1 MTQNEALEILK
12 TGVNIFLT
20 GEPGSGKTHTINDYI
35 RWLNARG
42 VDVAVTASTGIAATH
57 VGGMTIHSWSG
68 IGVKRNVSDY
78 EIELI
83 MSKEKTARRILDAK
97 VLVIDEISMLDATTL
112 DSVDRV
118 LRTLRHKP
126 MMPEEPFGGL
136 QVIFVGDFFQLPP
149 VSRDGDMQFAF
160 ASDAW
165 REARPVAC
173 YLNEQHRQDDGE
185 FLDLLSAMRQGV
197 FERKHRDILAGRI
210 GLSPGAIVA
219 TKLYTH
225 NADVDRMNTDALE
238 KIKGSSHVYQMTSR
252 GASNLVEA
260 LKKNCLSP
268 ETLVL
273 KEGAAV
279 MFTRNNFDE
288 GYVNGTLGDVIGF
301 SSLGAPIVKTR
312 SGMTLTVEPAEWA
325 IQDGIKILARINQIP
340 LRLAWAITVH
350 KSQGMSLDAAII
362 DLGAA
367 FEFGQGYVAISRVR
381 TLAGLF
387 LEGFN
392 ERALQ
397 MHPDVVAQDRYFR
410 AYSDAARKKFKSLP
424 ENEKEHMQQ
433 NFLKAIGAHE
443 PSMRIPQEPPARTA
457 DSALRNS
464 PPAGGSN
471 SPRSESADPAD
482 GSSKLD
488 ELREKYP
495 NAGKPWPKED
505 DVLLTEMFQSKTP
518 NKEMGKHF
526 GRKVSAITARLG
538 HLGLIENTWKG
549 YKKKGS

>member
-1 MTQNEALEILK
+1 
-12 TGVNIFLT
+12 
-20 GEPGSGKTHTINDYI
+20 
-35 RWLNARG
+35 
-42 VDVAVTASTGIAATH
+42 
-57 VGGMTIHSWSG
+57 
-68 IGVKRNVSDY
+68 
-78 EIELI
+78 
-83 MSKEKTARRILDAK
+83 
-97 VLVIDEISMLDATTL
+97 
-112 DSVDRV
+112 
-118 LRTLRHKP
+118 
-126 MMPEEPFGGL
+126 
-136 QVIFVGDFFQLPP
+136 
-149 VSRDGDMQFAF
+149 MQFAF

-165 REARPVAC
+165 RDARPVAC

-185 FLDLLSAMRQGV
+185 FLDLLSAMRQGT

-238 KIKGSSHVYQMTSR
+238 KIKGNTHVYQMTSR

-301 SSLGAPIVKTR
+301 SPLGNPIVKTR

-325 IQDGIKILARINQIP
+325 IQDGNKILARINQIP

-410 AYSDAARKKFKSLP
+410 AYSNAARKKFKSLP
-424 ENEKEHMQQ
+424 ESEKEHMQK

-443 PSMRIPQEPPARTA
+443 PSMRIPQEPQ
-457 DSALRNS
+457 
-464 PPAGGSN
+464 GK
-471 SPRSESADPAD
+471 EKI
-482 GSSKLD
+482 SSGNPKLD

-495 NAGKPWPKED
+495 NMGKPWPKED
-505 DVLLTEMFQSKTP
+505 DTLLTEMFQSKKS
-518 NKEMGKHF
+518 NKEMGKQF
-526 GRKVSAITARLG
+526 GRKVSAITARLE

-549 YKKKGS
+549 YHKKHE